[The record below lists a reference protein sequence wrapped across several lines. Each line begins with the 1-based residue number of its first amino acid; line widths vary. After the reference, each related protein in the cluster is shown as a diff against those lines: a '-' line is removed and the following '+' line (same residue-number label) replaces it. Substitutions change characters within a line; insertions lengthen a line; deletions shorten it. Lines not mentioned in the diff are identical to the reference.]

1 MGVYLRAKIEVSS
14 IILTSYRQGER
25 GGGAG
30 NFTPPR
36 YLKTSL

>member
-25 GGGAG
+25 GGAG